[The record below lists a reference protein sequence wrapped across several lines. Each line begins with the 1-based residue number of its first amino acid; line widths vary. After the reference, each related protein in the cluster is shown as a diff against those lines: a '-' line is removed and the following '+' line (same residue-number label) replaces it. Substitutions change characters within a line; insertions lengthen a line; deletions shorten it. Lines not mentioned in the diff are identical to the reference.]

1 MKKLI
6 AIMLAML
13 MVLSLAA
20 CGETKEEPKNDEQ
33 VNNEQ
38 TNNEQ
43 TNNEDEVTVMTWDEY
58 MAAELDAEV
67 VVECYVQGH
76 QSWWDNKITV
86 YAQDDNGG
94 YFMYEMAC
102 SEEDAEKL
110 VPGTKIRVTGVKAEW
125 SGEVEIVDATFEI
138 IADDT
143 KIYEAEDVTALLGTD
158 ELLAKQNMFVA
169 FKGVTLKEVAYKND
183 EPGDDIYVTV
193 TSGDADYSFCVEMY
207 LTGPETDVYK
217 AFETLEAGTKVDIEG
232 FAYWYEGINTHI
244 TSIAVAE

>member
-13 MVLSLAA
+13 LVLSFAA
-20 CGETKEEPKNDEQ
+20 CGAKEEPATEPAADTATEPAA
-33 VNNEQ
+33 E
-38 TNNEQ
+38 ESSA
-43 TNNEDEVTVMTWDEY
+43 MTWDEY
-58 MAAELDAEV
+58 MAAELDSEV
-67 VVECYVQGH
+67 IVECYVQGH

-110 VPGTKIRVTGVKAEW
+110 VPGTKIRVTGVKTEW
-125 SGEVEIVDATFEI
+125 EGEVEIIDATFEI
-138 IADDT
+138 IEGDT

-158 ELLAKQNMFVA
+158 ELAAKQNMLVA
-169 FKGVTLKEVAYKND
+169 FNGVTIKEISYKND

-193 TSGDADYSFCVEMY
+193 TYGEADYSFCVEMY

-217 AFETLEAGTKVDIEG
+217 AFADLKVGDIVNIEG
-232 FAYWYEGINTHI
+232 FAYWYQGINTHI
-244 TSIAVAE
+244 TGVAIAE

>member
-13 MVLSLAA
+13 LVLSLAA
-20 CGETKEEPKNDEQ
+20 CGETKTETKDPAPQ
-33 VNNEQ
+33 GNNEQ
-38 TNNEQ
+38 TN
-43 TNNEDEVTVMTWDEY
+43 TEDEVTVMTWDEY

-102 SEEDAEKL
+102 EEADAEKL
-110 VPGTKIRVTGVKAEW
+110 VPGTKIRVSGYKADFH
-125 SGEVEIVDATFEI
+125 GEVEIVDATFEI
-138 IADDT
+138 IEGDT
-143 KIYEAEDVTALLGTD
+143 KIYDAEDVTALLGTD
-158 ELLAKQNMFVA
+158 ELLKKQNMFVS
-169 FKGVTLKEVAYKND
+169 FKGVTLKEVSYKND
-183 EPGDDIYVTV
+183 EPGNDIYVTV

-207 LTGPETDVYK
+207 LTGPDTDVYK
-217 AFETLEAGTKVDIEG
+217 AFETLEPGTVVDIEG